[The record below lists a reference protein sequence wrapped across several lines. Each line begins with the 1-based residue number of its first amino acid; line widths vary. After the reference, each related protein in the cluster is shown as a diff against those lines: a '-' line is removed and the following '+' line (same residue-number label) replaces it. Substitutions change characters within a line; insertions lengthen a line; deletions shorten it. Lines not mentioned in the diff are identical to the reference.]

1 MLDWGWM
8 GDHLP
13 ALADRLGQHLYL
25 AVIALAVGF
34 AVSFAIGV
42 AASRWRPLY
51 PPATA
56 LSGFLYTI
64 PSLALYAAFVPITGI
79 RSIATVEIPLV
90 LYTLVIL
97 VRNVVAGFDAVPADV
112 LEAAE
117 GMGYSRFRRL
127 WEIEIPLAVP
137 LMIAGLRIASV
148 STIGLVTITA
158 TVSSAWGGLGFFI
171 LEGGS
176 RFFPTEVYFGAVP
189 SILLALAADRFFV
202 WVQARLTPWAHARAS
217 RFEASG
223 ATA

>member
-13 ALADRLGQHLYL
+13 ALVDRLGQHLYL
-25 AVIALAVGF
+25 TAIALAVGF
-34 AVSFAIGV
+34 AISFAIGV
-42 AASRWRPLY
+42 SSVRWRVFY

-56 LSGFLYTI
+56 IAGFFYTI

-79 RSIATVEIPLV
+79 RSVATVEIPLV
-90 LYTLVIL
+90 MYTLVIL
-97 VRNVVAGFDAVPADV
+97 VRNVVAGFDAVPPDV
-112 LEAAE
+112 FEAAD
-117 GMGYSRFRRL
+117 GMGYSRLRRL
-127 WEIEIPLAVP
+127 WQIELPLAVP
-137 LMIAGLRIASV
+137 LMIAGLRVASV

-202 WVQARLTPWAHARAS
+202 FVQGRLTPWSRPRRADVD
-217 RFEASG
+217 G
-223 ATA
+223 AAA

>member
-1 MLDWGWM
+1 MLDFGWM

-13 ALADRLGQHLYL
+13 ALVDRLGQHLYL
-25 AVIALAVGF
+25 AAIALAVGF
-34 AVSFAIGV
+34 ALSFAIGV
-42 AASRWRPLY
+42 AASRWRGLY

-56 LSGFLYTI
+56 LAGFLYTI

-90 LYTLVIL
+90 MYTQVIL
-97 VRNVVAGFDAVPADV
+97 VRNIVAGFDAVPADV

-127 WEIEIPLAVP
+127 WQIELPLAVP

-158 TVSSAWGGLGFFI
+158 TVSNAWGGLGFFI

-189 SILLALAADRFFV
+189 SIILALAADRLFL
-202 WVQARLTPWAHARAS
+202 WLQRRLTPWSHARVD
-217 RFEASG
+217 G
-223 ATA
+223 ATEGAAA